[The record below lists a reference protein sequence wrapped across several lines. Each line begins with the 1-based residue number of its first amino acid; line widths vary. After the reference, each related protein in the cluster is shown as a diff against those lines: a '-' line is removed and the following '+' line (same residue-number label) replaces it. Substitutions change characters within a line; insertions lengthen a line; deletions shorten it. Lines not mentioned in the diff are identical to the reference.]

1 MLDSCRQHPGEVV
14 TDHEHYKCI
23 QEAVKTAEE
32 PAQET
37 TQACEH
43 PFNLVDHILHN
54 SVLSARI
61 RAIKI
66 DSRSCPLIWIVYK
79 NTDKPWD
86 LIIGS
91 WQSPHWH

>member
-1 MLDSCRQHPGEVV
+1 
-14 TDHEHYKCI
+14 
-23 QEAVKTAEE
+23 
-32 PAQET
+32 QET
-37 TQACEH
+37 TQAREH

-66 DSRSCPLIWIVYK
+66 DSRSCPLIWIIYK

-86 LIIGS
+86 LIIDS
-91 WQSPHWH
+91 WQSLHWH